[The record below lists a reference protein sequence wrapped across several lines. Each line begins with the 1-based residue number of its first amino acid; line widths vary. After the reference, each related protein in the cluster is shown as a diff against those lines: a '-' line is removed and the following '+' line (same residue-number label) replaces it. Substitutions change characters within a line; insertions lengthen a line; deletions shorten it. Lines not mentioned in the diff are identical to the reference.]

1 MSFQAEKQ
9 REKGGG
15 SQWPAV
21 LLVVG
26 AGIVSAFQVGK
37 APMALA
43 AIQSDLGLGLAV
55 AALLISC
62 FALVG
67 AVAGA
72 PIGLAVD
79 RIGAERMIA
88 SGLLLQA
95 AGSAIGGMSPGASL
109 LLTMRA
115 LEGLGFLG
123 VIVAAPPLIYAL
135 APKRKLDRAM
145 AIWATFMPVGM
156 TVIMLASPLLG
167 LLQWRGFWLLNAA
180 ILLAYAALFAATLGL
195 SRTTRSP
202 DREIGADLKRAM
214 STPGP
219 WALAGLFAAFSA
231 AYFSV
236 FSFLPILLSERF
248 GIDAHMSNI
257 MVGIAIAASGAGN
270 ILCGQFLARG
280 TRPGRIIIVSF
291 VIMGVAGIGILAVD
305 VAMAIAYGLSI
316 ALSFASG
323 FIPVVVFH
331 EAPKRTSDPSLV
343 GVTVG
348 MAMQGN
354 NIGLLVG
361 PALAGGL
368 ASIFGWPAVAA
379 WVASICIAAVLLARS
394 LFRSHEPAAEP
405 RRAA

>member
-1 MSFQAEKQ
+1 MSFQAEKR
-9 REKGGG
+9 REEDGG

-95 AGSAIGGMSPGASL
+95 AGSAIGGLAPGANL

-115 LEGLGFLG
+115 LEGFGFLG

-167 LLQWRGFWLLNAA
+167 LLQWRGFWLFNAA

-195 SRTTRSP
+195 SRTSRSP
-202 DREIGADLKRAM
+202 GGEIWADLKRAM
-214 STPGP
+214 STLGP
-219 WALAGLFAAFSA
+219 WALTGLFAAFSA

-248 GIDAHMSNI
+248 GIDDSMSNI
-257 MVGIAIAASGAGN
+257 MPN
-270 ILCGQFLARG
+270 L
-280 TRPGRIIIVSF
+280 
-291 VIMGVAGIGILAVD
+291 
-305 VAMAIAYGLSI
+305 
-316 ALSFASG
+316 
-323 FIPVVVFH
+323 
-331 EAPKRTSDPSLV
+331 
-343 GVTVG
+343 
-348 MAMQGN
+348 
-354 NIGLLVG
+354 
-361 PALAGGL
+361 
-368 ASIFGWPAVAA
+368 
-379 WVASICIAAVLLARS
+379 
-394 LFRSHEPAAEP
+394 
-405 RRAA
+405 